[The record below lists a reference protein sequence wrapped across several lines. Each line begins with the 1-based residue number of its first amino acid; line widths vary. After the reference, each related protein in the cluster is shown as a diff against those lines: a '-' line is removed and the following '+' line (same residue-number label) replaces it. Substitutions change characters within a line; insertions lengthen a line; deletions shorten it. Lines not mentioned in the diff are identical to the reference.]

1 MNAKEKALPHDR
13 LVELLVYNESTGVF
27 TWRENVNRRIRKGK
41 VAGGPHGGG
50 GYMVIHITLEGP
62 TGDPVGYKYK
72 AHRLAYFYVHKRWPY
87 PQVDHINRNKLDNRI
102 ENLRECTNRENTQW
116 GYDAR
121 RLASPEA
128 PNSGPRRTTAVIEG
142 L

>member
-13 LVELLVYNESTGVF
+13 LVKLLVYNESTGVF

-50 GYMVIHITLEGP
+50 GYMVIHITLEGRA
-62 TGDPVGYKYK
+62 YKYK

-121 RLASPEA
+121 R
-128 PNSGPRRTTAVIEG
+128 TTAVIEG